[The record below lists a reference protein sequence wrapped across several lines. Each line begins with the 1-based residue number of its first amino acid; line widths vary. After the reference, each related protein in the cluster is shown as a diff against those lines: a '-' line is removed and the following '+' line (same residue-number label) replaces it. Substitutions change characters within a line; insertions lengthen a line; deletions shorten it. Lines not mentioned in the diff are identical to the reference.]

1 MIETLIQFWI
11 GASLLL
17 LPFLLMLLSGDDDDR
32 SEVPLATRR
41 RIETDVTPAR
51 DGH

>member
-17 LPFLLMLLSGDDDDR
+17 LPFLLMLLSGDNDGRSGSSADDIPSD
-32 SEVPLATRR
+32 
-41 RIETDVTPAR
+41 
-51 DGH
+51 